1 MGNKDNI
8 IIISNGD
15 DWEILYV
22 NGEKVLA
29 THSISLRMIMDYL
42 PNLSQP
48 LTLTLYE
55 YFNDEW
61 EDRESDELYR
71 EVFMTNKYKT
81 FEQLEPLLQND
92 NFKKY

>member
-1 MGNKDNI
+1 MKKTDNI

-15 DWEILYV
+15 DWEILFV

-55 YFNDEW
+55 YFNEEW

-71 EVFMTNKYKT
+71 EVFMIQKYTT
-81 FEQLEPLLQND
+81 FEQLKPLLQND